1 MATPGPVHGA
11 WARMSGSS
19 SSPGLVL
26 AHQPHAQPAHQ
37 PAAHHA
43 HPPPPPQQQLLPMR
57 GVSPSRAA
65 LQAAGLQDSLLYVME
80 GMGELQEQV
89 RELAPLRELPARVAE
104 LEARARAAEA
114 REEALRAELARA
126 TDALGVLTSL
136 VSRISREDGL
146 AQGALAR
153 LAEEAARLK
162 SAGEHAK
169 GTKGHGTVRNFSPRS

>member
-1 MATPGPVHGA
+1 
-11 WARMSGSS
+11 
-19 SSPGLVL
+19 
-26 AHQPHAQPAHQ
+26 
-37 PAAHHA
+37 
-43 HPPPPPQQQLLPMR
+43 MR

-169 GTKGHGTVRNFSPRS
+169 GNKGHGTVRNFSPRS